1 MKRGLII
8 ANLLVMILI
17 VSVLFFYSFS
27 GITGN
32 AVFTPTIPT
41 SCSDE
46 AIKSTWDSIF
56 KENSTGIIISSNTT
70 QSGKCN
76 AFTAYKTTNRYT
88 SIIVG
93 ADISPPFLFDMT
105 IILAVQGNF
114 TNELISLITNINNTQ
129 SEDLFSPASNLSKYV
144 ARRNGI
150 TLSNADTEFKSVF
163 YASPSNWQANTT
175 INGTFFYYDSNET
188 IGNRTKTIFGMV
200 SANNSLD
207 YLTYVQ
213 IETEPSSCA
222 PNWTARN
229 TSCLSNERFTQYFTD
244 SNSCNQ
250 VKENNTYQCDYDNNG
265 IIGNLTTLTSRIGL
279 VVYSNSSLL
288 NLSANY
294 SRKYQLVQF
303 KSGNN
308 TIVEFSWNFSQPLN
322 LDGIIVEKQSSSD
335 TKGYILTKGIPVSKK
350 VFVDRTANYSKV
362 CVKNSEI
369 ASINDLS
376 QNCDDSG
383 EIILD
388 CPSTVSGISCAI
400 SGNFF
405 QVEGLTSSAVREFQS
420 TSNCAQNWN
429 CTSWSACISKIQTRT
444 CADRNNCNNLS
455 GKPII
460 NQSCVMPPPPCTSNW
475 NCSEWMPEKCPK
487 NKTQY
492 QICNDKNLCNSTSN
506 NKKTETQDCEYKSE
520 LSPAF
525 IAIITVIAI
534 FIIIV
539 FSLIIYLLNKKPSL
553 TNQEKPV
560 TQYGYTSATGY

>member
-8 ANLLVMILI
+8 ANLIVMILI

-32 AVFTPTIPT
+32 VVFTPTIPT
-41 SCSDE
+41 SCLDE

-56 KENSTGIIISSNTT
+56 KESSTGIIISSNTT
-70 QSGKCN
+70 QSGKCEGYMAMKNFSTITYLLAWNDKNVKEIAALKANLSQEIVSSLYNNISQNLLNWSSPSNLALTALFMKSYAAQRDPTIAENAMAN
-76 AFTAYKTTNRYT
+76 AFYQNVFKMDAGTWQFNPTLKYFYFNSSNPGYFGAILYQEKDLDSIYYTN
-88 SIIVG
+88 
-93 ADISPPFLFDMT
+93 
-105 IILAVQGNF
+105 
-114 TNELISLITNINNTQ
+114 
-129 SEDLFSPASNLSKYV
+129 
-144 ARRNGI
+144 I
-150 TLSNADTEFKSVF
+150 TLSS
-163 YASPSNWQANTT
+163 
-175 INGTFFYYDSNET
+175 
-188 IGNRTKTIFGMV
+188 
-200 SANNSLD
+200 
-207 YLTYVQ
+207 
-213 IETEPSSCA
+213 SSCT

-265 IIGNLTTLTSRIGL
+265 IIGNLTTLTSRLGL

-288 NLSANY
+288 NLTANY

-303 KSGNN
+303 KSGD
-308 TIVEFSWNFSQPLN
+308 IVRVEFNWNFSQPLN
-322 LDGIIVEKQSSSD
+322 LDEINIEKQSSSD
-335 TKGYILTKGIPVSKK
+335 TKGYILIRGIPASKK
-350 VFVDRTANYSKV
+350 VFVDRLTNYSKV
-362 CVKNSEI
+362 CAKNSELS
-369 ASINDLS
+369 SISDLS

-405 QVEGLTSSAVREFQS
+405 QVEGLTSSAVREFQI
-420 TSNCAQNWN
+420 TNCAQNWN
-429 CTSWSACISKIQTRT
+429 CTVWSACISKIQTRNCT
-444 CADRNNCNNLS
+444 DRNNCNNLS
-455 GKPII
+455 EKPII

-520 LSPAF
+520 LSPVF

-534 FIIIV
+534 LIIIV
-539 FSLIIYLLNKKPSL
+539 FSLIIYFLNKKPSQII
-553 TNQEKPV
+553 QEKPV
-560 TQYGYTSATGY
+560 TQYGFRSSSGY